1 MNAHTRNSATN
12 GRPALVPLTSAIGTP
27 LPVGGVPPG
36 VLAGALPGVVV
47 IGVGVGVGV
56 AVVGVGVGRCGV
68 ASAWPLSAWAWAVV
82 GVGVGVA
89 VVGVGVAV
97 VGVGVA
103 VVGVGVVGVGVAVV
117 GVGVGVQGGAQY
129 GALGEAA
136 NVGAARAGCP
146 ATRTARMAAD
156 TTTSPPIRRLS
167 DSMIAPVQKIALI
180 YTERPSAAL
189 IRG

>member
-12 GRPALVPLTSAIGTP
+12 GTPALVPLTSAIGTP

-47 IGVGVGVGV
+47 VGVG
-56 AVVGVGVGRCGV
+56 
-68 ASAWPLSAWAWAVV
+68 L
-82 GVGVGVA
+82 A

-97 VGVGVA
+97 VGVGVGVA
-103 VVGVGVVGVGVAVV
+103 VVGVGVGVAVV

-129 GALGEAA
+129 ALGEAA

-146 ATRTARMAAD
+146 ATRTARMVAD

-180 YTERPSAAL
+180 YAERPSAAL

>member
-1 MNAHTRNSATN
+1 MA
-12 GRPALVPLTSAIGTP
+12 
-27 LPVGGVPPG
+27 GG
-36 VLAGALPGVVV
+36 LPGVAVV
-47 IGVGVGVGV
+47 GGAGRCRVGGLPAWGRRVVGV
-56 AVVGVGVGRCGV
+56 AVVGVGV
-68 ASAWPLSAWAWAVV
+68 
-82 GVGVGVA
+82 VGVGVA

-97 VGVGVA
+97 VGVGVAVVGEGVA

-117 GVGVGVQGGAQY
+117 GVGVGVQGSAQY

>member
-1 MNAHTRNSATN
+1 M
-12 GRPALVPLTSAIGTP
+12 
-27 LPVGGVPPG
+27 
-36 VLAGALPGVVV
+36 LAGALTGVVV
-47 IGVGVGVGV
+47 IGVGVGV
-56 AVVGVGVGRCGV
+56 VVI
-68 ASAWPLSAWAWAVV
+68 

-97 VGVGVA
+97 VGVGV
-103 VVGVGVVGVGVAVV
+103 
-117 GVGVGVQGGAQY
+117 GVQGSAQY

-136 NVGAARAGCP
+136 NVGAARAACP

>member
-47 IGVGVGVGV
+47 VGVG
-56 AVVGVGVGRCGV
+56 
-68 ASAWPLSAWAWAVV
+68 L
-82 GVGVGVA
+82 A

-97 VGVGVA
+97 VGVGVGVA
-103 VVGVGVVGVGVAVV
+103 VVGVGVGVAVV

-129 GALGEAA
+129 ALGEAA

-146 ATRTARMAAD
+146 ATRTARMVAD

-180 YTERPSAAL
+180 YAERPSAAL

>member
-1 MNAHTRNSATN
+1 M
-12 GRPALVPLTSAIGTP
+12 
-27 LPVGGVPPG
+27 GGVPPG

-47 IGVGVGVGV
+47 VGVGL
-56 AVVGVGVGRCGV
+56 AVVGVGV
-68 ASAWPLSAWAWAVV
+68 AVV

-89 VVGVGVAV
+89 VVGVGD
-97 VGVGVA
+97 GVA
-103 VVGVGVVGVGVAVV
+103 VVGVGDGVAVVGVGVGVAVV

-129 GALGEAA
+129 ALGEAA

-146 ATRTARMAAD
+146 ATRTARMVAD

-180 YTERPSAAL
+180 YAERPSAAL